1 MMSSIHRHFCNYGL
15 KKLFTIYILFERE
28 RMSFQT
34 PGPSSSNNNYG
45 VDLGEFVKRVLK
57 YLVEGLIVAIAVYAI
72 PKKSLNMEEI
82 VIIGLTAAA
91 TFAVLDVFLPSI
103 GVSAKQGLG
112 FAIGTGL
119 SGGLKVM

>member
-1 MMSSIHRHFCNYGL
+1 MPIP
-15 KKLFTIYILFERE
+15 
-28 RMSFQT
+28 T
-34 PGPSSSNNNYG
+34 PGASSSSGYG
-45 VDLGEFVKRVLK
+45 IDLGEFVKRVIK